1 MKRTATVGQA
11 ELRVLKYI
19 AENHPI
25 SARDVAAF
33 FLRTTGE
40 ARTTVL
46 TMMERL
52 RRKGY
57 LTRKK
62 EEGRWRYAPKV
73 GTADLMKSLVGD
85 FVERTLHD
93 SLSPFMAYL
102 VHDATVS
109 DQELAELKQ
118 TVQLL
123 EARKRRGPHDNQ
135 S

>member
-1 MKRTATVGQA
+1 MKRTTTVGQA

-25 SARDVAAF
+25 SAPDVAAF

-62 EEGRWRYAPKV
+62 EEGRWQYSPKV
-73 GTADLMKSLVGD
+73 GTADLMKSLVGE

-102 VHDATVS
+102 VHDATLS
-109 DQELAELKQ
+109 DQELAELKK

-123 EARKRRGPHDNQ
+123 EARKRKGSQ
-135 S
+135 